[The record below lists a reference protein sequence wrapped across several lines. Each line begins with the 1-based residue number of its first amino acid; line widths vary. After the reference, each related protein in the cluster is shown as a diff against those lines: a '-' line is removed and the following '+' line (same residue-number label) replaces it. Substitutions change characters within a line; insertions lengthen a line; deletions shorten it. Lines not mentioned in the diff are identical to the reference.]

1 MIESKIQKKIIDYIK
16 NNNGDCFKIS
26 ATSRRG
32 CPDLI
37 ALINGNVVLIEVKQE
52 GKPLDALQEYFFTIW
67 NSKNINCIK
76 AESVTSLLFELS
88 KIGVFI

>member
-16 NNNGDCFKIS
+16 NKNGDCFKIS

-52 GKPLDALQEYFFTIW
+52 GKPLDPLQEYFFNYW

-76 AESVTSLLFELS
+76 VESITSLLFELS
-88 KIGVFI
+88 RIGVFI